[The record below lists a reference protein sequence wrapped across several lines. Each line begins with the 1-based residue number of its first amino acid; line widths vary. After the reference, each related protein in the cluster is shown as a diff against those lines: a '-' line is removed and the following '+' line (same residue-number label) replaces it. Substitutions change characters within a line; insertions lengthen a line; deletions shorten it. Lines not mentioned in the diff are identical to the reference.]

1 MDTVTCKLADGLT
14 LEVPVGVACG
24 RVGQPLDL
32 VGDVVPEQCKHAGAG
47 WSSNLDLRCP
57 RCGSRL
63 FLPTRLLAYLPE
75 ATIERMYAAWC
86 AAGWPEFRC
95 GITPGWSIL
104 PEKWTLCD
112 DLPDFDHCGGLAVR
126 SDRLATFQ
134 AVTP

>member
-75 ATIERMYAAWC
+75 ATIERMYAAGVRRAGRSFAAGSRRAGASYRRSGRSATIYRTLTTAVGWLC
-86 AAGWPEFRC
+86 AATGWRRFR
-95 GITPGWSIL
+95 
-104 PEKWTLCD
+104 
-112 DLPDFDHCGGLAVR
+112 R
-126 SDRLATFQ
+126 
-134 AVTP
+134 